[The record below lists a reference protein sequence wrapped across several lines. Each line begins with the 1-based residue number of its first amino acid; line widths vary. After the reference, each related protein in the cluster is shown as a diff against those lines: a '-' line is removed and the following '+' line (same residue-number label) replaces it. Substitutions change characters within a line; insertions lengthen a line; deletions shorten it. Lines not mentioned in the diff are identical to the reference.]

1 MTKTLTGKAIY
12 NKYPGEVLTYGVDFS
27 ARLAGEVISA
37 TKWGWYMQA
46 GISAIASATAS
57 ASGSNGHLIEV
68 TLSGG
73 SYGSGYWVSGH
84 ALTSASA
91 LTLFSAFNV
100 HITGAT
106 GNG

>member
-1 MTKTLTGKAIY
+1 MTKTLTGNPIY
-12 NKYPGEVLTYGVDFS
+12 NKYPGEVQRYGIDFS

-37 TKWGWYMQA
+37 TQWGWHVQT
-46 GISAIASATAS
+46 GLSAIASATAS

-100 HITGAT
+100 FITGAT